1 MGEWDTT
8 PYEAKPTTLRVVRE
22 QAAGLFAMI
31 DDPAVWERDTAC
43 TRWTTR
49 DVVGHLVDTTE
60 EYFAAFDAARSNTDP
75 GTPHGLAAMSQVAG
89 DRAISFRD
97 ESREQLIE
105 RLHTDFDK

>member
-31 DDPAVWERDTAC
+31 DDPEVWERGTAC

-60 EYFAAFDAARSNTDP
+60 GYFVAFDHARSNTEPDA
-75 GTPHGLAAMSQVAG
+75 PHGLPAMSQLAG
-89 DRAISFRD
+89 DRAIEFRAM
-97 ESREQLIE
+97 SQREML
-105 RLHTDFDK
+105 